1 MFKNF
6 AYIKYVLKSFFISDF
21 KSNEIAN
28 ILNDLE
34 PEKFSREYLKS
45 LRLDEKHEAEL
56 RIKLRVIIDKAY
68 ESKVPLGLEKGQFAS
83 IEEAYLFRQQYIAQY
98 SQTNSILSILNKY
111 TLLLIIASI
120 AVILILIGA

>member
-1 MFKNF
+1 MLNLHQ
-6 AYIKYVLKSFFISDF
+6 V
-21 KSNEIAN
+21 
-28 ILNDLE
+28 ILR
-34 PEKFSREYLKS
+34 REYLKS

-68 ESKVPLGLEKGQFAS
+68 EAKVPLGLEKGQFAS